1 MIRLQT
7 KDLKDVLEVS
17 RCALE
22 CESMERLQQDTLTL
36 IERSLG
42 ARSSVYAHFNK
53 NHKQIKMIEGAEHGV
68 PNGAMARWCSTY
80 HSDDPFMRRYLTR
93 LSTRSNNVIVSNDVV
108 NHNEYV
114 STSFYNEFMK
124 PQSIYHVM
132 IIGLESDRGPIGV
145 FGLHRSISAPAFS
158 KAEVAKANL
167 LVPHLKGAVERIAA
181 RELLSECQWI
191 ADRFANE
198 LANDGIAILD
208 QDLKTVYISHNAQQ
222 LLGCNDQ
229 LPDPFLVACGN
240 CLSAHDITES
250 PAHFCF
256 KTARRTIRAEVRALE
271 SINSFPRFIIRLDTS
286 LQEAPSTPQITIRMK
301 KLGLSR
307 REMDVAQ
314 LLSQGL
320 TSMEIADKLYIS
332 VRTVNNHLRSIYEK
346 AGVHNRA
353 SLIYRLNAPHQL
365 ASSTGR

>member
-1 MIRLQT
+1 MIRLQSQ
-7 KDLKDVLEVS
+7 DLKDVLEVG

-53 NHKQIKMIEGAEHGV
+53 NQKQIKLIEGAEHGV

-80 HSDDPFMRRYLTR
+80 HSDDPFMRRYLAR
-93 LSTRSNNVIVSNDVV
+93 LSTPSNNVIVSSDVIS
-108 NHNEYV
+108 HQEYI

-191 ADRFANE
+191 ADRFAND
-198 LANDGIAILD
+198 LANDGIAIID
-208 QDLKTVYISHNAQQ
+208 QDLKTVYISQNAQQ
-222 LLGCNDQ
+222 LLSCNDQ
-229 LPDPFLVACGN
+229 LPDQFLIACGN
-240 CLSAHDITES
+240 CLSTHDISEKT
-250 PAHFCF
+250 AHFCF
-256 KTARRTIRAEVRALE
+256 KAARRTVRAEISALE
-271 SINSFPRFIIRLDTS
+271 SIHSSPRFMIRLDAS
-286 LQEAPSTPQITIRMK
+286 LQEVPGSPQITRRMK
-301 KLGLSR
+301 KMGLSR

-314 LLSQGL
+314 LSSQGL
-320 TSMEIADKLYIS
+320 TSMAIADKLFIS

-353 SLIYRLNAPHQL
+353 SLIYRLNEPH
-365 ASSTGR
+365 R